1 MNRFAVKAPNGR
13 FVYGSE
19 SETMIDAI
27 YAGADH
33 HDQLAEAVW
42 DNGIYDD
49 EAIRKRAKRAGFQ
62 TVAVRMRS
70 K

>member
-1 MNRFAVKAPNGR
+1 MKMFAVKAPNGR

-19 SETMIDAI
+19 SETMLDAI
-27 YAGADH
+27 YAGANH
-33 HDQLAEAVW
+33 HPTLDTVVW
-42 DNGIYDD
+42 SNGIYDD
-49 EAIRKRAKRAGFQ
+49 EAVRKRAKRAGFQ